1 MTDTLPMPPK
11 GDPELY
17 AKAQALVKEAW
28 PRIFKKKGGHSKSKG
43 GGFGYV
49 LQAVLGN
56 KDVWTL
62 KDLDDYQLQ
71 DIIYKAHKR
80 IDQKNGKI

>member
-1 MTDTLPMPPK
+1 MTNTLPMPPK

-28 PRIFKKKGGHSKSKG
+28 PRMFRKKGGHSKSKG
-43 GGFGYV
+43 GALGYV
-49 LQAVLGN
+49 LQAVLKN

-71 DIIYKAHKR
+71 TIIYQAHKR
-80 IDQKNGKI
+80 IEKKHE